1 MSSQPVAARLRDDLR
16 PGIAAA
22 AALLATLAVAAALLA
37 LGGYPPGVPF
47 GALLRGA
54 FGSWHNFFSV
64 TLVHATPLLLTGL
77 AVALAFKA
85 RVWNIG
91 AEGQLHAGA
100 LAGVAIAVSLPL
112 GSPLLI
118 FPATLFA
125 AAAAG
130 ALWASVPAAMKTRM
144 GVGEVIT
151 TLLMNFV
158 ALFLAQ
164 FLVQGPL
171 RESRGVLPQTDAIPL
186 AAQLPTLLPGTRLH
200 VGFLIGI
207 LIAVAMWIYL
217 TRTPGGF
224 RIRAVGASVR
234 AAEVSGRFRADPVI
248 WRAFLVS
255 GAVAGL
261 AGWIQVAGITHRMYE
276 GLSPGW
282 GYTAIAVALLARL
295 HPLAAVL
302 TAIVFGALSAGG
314 GAMQREAGVPDA
326 WVRGIEA
333 LVILA
338 VLAIDRGLQAYA
350 GREPRRE
357 PPPLAESGSAPGP
370 A

>member
-1 MSSQPVAARLRDDLR
+1 MSHPPGPPRPRTDLR
-16 PGIAAA
+16 PALGAATALVATLAIAAA
-22 AALLATLAVAAALLA
+22 LFA
-37 LGGYPPGVPF
+37 LGGHSPAAAF
-47 GALLRGA
+47 GALARGA
-54 FGSWHNFFSV
+54 FGSWHNFISV
-64 TLVHATPLLLTGL
+64 TLVQATPLLLTGL

-100 LAGVAIAVSLPL
+100 LAGVAVAVSLPMS
-112 GSPLLI
+112 SPFLLL
-118 FPATLFA
+118 PATLLA

-158 ALFLAQ
+158 AVFLAQ

-171 RESRGVLPQTDAIPL
+171 RESRGVFNQTDAIPA
-186 AAQLPTLLPGTRLH
+186 AAQLPVLIPGFRLH
-200 VGFLIGI
+200 LGFMIGI
-207 LIAVAMWIYL
+207 LIAVALWLYL
-217 TRTPGGF
+217 ARTPGGF
-224 RIRAVGASVR
+224 RIRAVGASPR
-234 AAEVSGRFRADPVI
+234 AAEVSGRFRTGPVI
-248 WRAFLVS
+248 WRAFLAS
-255 GAVAGL
+255 GAIAGL
-261 AGWIQVAGITHRMYE
+261 AGWVQVSGITHRMYE

-314 GAMQREAGVPDA
+314 AAMQREAGVPDV

-338 VLAIDRGLQAYA
+338 VLTVDRVLQTIDRRAARGS
-350 GREPRRE
+350 PRAASSRV
-357 PPPLAESGSAPGP
+357 
-370 A
+370 

>member
-1 MSSQPVAARLRDDLR
+1 MSTASRALTPALTATT
-16 PGIAAA
+16 
-22 AALLATLAVAAALLA
+22 ALLATLAIAAALLA
-37 LGGYPPGVPF
+37 LGGYPPGDAF
-47 GALLRGA
+47 AALFRGA
-54 FGSWHNFFSV
+54 FGSWDRFVSF
-64 TLVHATPLLLTGL
+64 TLVRATPLLLTGL
-77 AVALAFKA
+77 AVAFAFKA

-100 LAGVAIAVSLPL
+100 LAAVAVAVALPGAHGL
-112 GSPLLI
+112 VVI
-118 FPATLFA
+118 PATLLA

-130 ALWASVPAAMKTRM
+130 TLWASVPAAMKTGM

-158 ALFLAQ
+158 ALFMAQ

-171 RESRGVLPQTDAIPL
+171 RESRGVFNQTNEIPAAAHLPELI
-186 AAQLPTLLPGTRLH
+186 PGTRLH
-200 VGFLIGI
+200 LGFLVGV
-207 LIAVAMWIYL
+207 LIAIALWLYL

-224 RIRAVGASVR
+224 RLRAVGASPR
-234 AAEVSGRFRADPVI
+234 AAEVSGRFRAKPVV
-248 WRAFLVS
+248 WLAFLAS
-255 GAVAGL
+255 GAIAGL
-261 AGWIQVAGITHRMYE
+261 AGGVQVAGVTHRMYE

-295 HPLAAVL
+295 NPLAVVV

-314 GAMQREAGVPDA
+314 GAMQRDAGVPEV

-338 VLAIDRGLQAYA
+338 VLAVDRSWQALA
-350 GREPRRE
+350 GR
-357 PPPLAESGSAPGP
+357 GSRG
-370 A
+370 

>member
-1 MSSQPVAARLRDDLR
+1 MNAPGTAAARAWSRLE
-16 PGIAAA
+16 PAATA
-22 AALLATLAVAAALLA
+22 VTALLATLAITAGLLA
-37 LGGYPPGVPF
+37 LGGHPPGEVF
-47 GALLRGA
+47 AALVRGA
-54 FGSWHNFFSV
+54 FGSWDRFVSV
-64 TLVHATPLLLTGL
+64 TLVRTTPLLLTGL

-100 LAGVAIAVSLPL
+100 LAALAVALFLPFESAV
-112 GSPLLI
+112 LLL
-118 FPATLFA
+118 PATLLTA
-125 AAAAG
+125 AVGG
-130 ALWASVPAAMKTRM
+130 ALWAAVPAAMKTVM

-171 RESRGVLPQTDAIPL
+171 RESRGVFNRTDEIPAAARLPA
-186 AAQLPTLLPGTRLH
+186 LLPETRLH
-200 VGFLIGI
+200 LGFLIGI
-207 LIAVAMWIYL
+207 LIAAALWLYL

-224 RIRAVGASVR
+224 RLRAVGASVR
-234 AAEVSGRFRADPVI
+234 AAEVSGRFRARPVI
-248 WRAFLVS
+248 WLAFLIS
-255 GAVAGL
+255 GAVSGL
-261 AGWIQVAGITHRMYE
+261 AGWIQIAGVTHRMYE

-295 HPLAAVL
+295 NPLAVVL
-302 TAIVFGALSAGG
+302 TAIIFGTLSAGG
-314 GAMQREAGVPDA
+314 GAMQRDAGVPDA

-338 VLAIDRGLQAYA
+338 VLAVDRTARTLA
-350 GREPRRE
+350 GR
-357 PPPLAESGSAPGP
+357 GSRG
-370 A
+370 